1 MRHAI
6 QRETDAF
13 SPFSKLEKIKKNEKL
28 ILKSQHI
35 LRRERTPKWAF
46 IYCLTFP
53 GAMGK

>member
-1 MRHAI
+1 MRRAI

-35 LRRERTPKWAF
+35 LCRE
-46 IYCLTFP
+46 I
-53 GAMGK
+53 